1 MGIFGKLFKGPEID
15 QAKSADSKQKMRR
28 LFDSVVPDGGQYQL
42 VAAYTEDAKRFN
54 YGLVHGSK
62 TTYGSLIVGWKEG
75 ADPTVVVVPT
85 VPDLSGCGDPEICP
99 RSAVKK
105 AYQNKYPTDAFIIYP
120 DGRHYLAINTFE
132 WLEDEKLFIYVD
144 QDLLRHEVR
153 SACHVAFP
161 GAGRC
166 RPAGPGDS
174 LRGGT
179 PLVCTGGDG
188 EGCYCPPLFFRKTGA
203 LASPSAG

>member
-15 QAKSADSKQKMRR
+15 QVKSADSKQKMRR

-99 RSAVKK
+99 RSAVKRPIRISTPRTPSSSTRMGVTIWPSTPSSGWRMRSCSSTWTRDRK
-105 AYQNKYPTDAFIIYP
+105 SRP
-120 DGRHYLAINTFE
+120 
-132 WLEDEKLFIYVD
+132 
-144 QDLLRHEVR
+144 LRLSSRPVTPR
-153 SACHVAFP
+153 SEERVPCRFP
-161 GAGRC
+161 WSR
-166 RPAGPGDS
+166 S
-174 LRGGT
+174 
-179 PLVCTGGDG
+179 V
-188 EGCYCPPLFFRKTGA
+188 
-203 LASPSAG
+203 PSCWPW

>member
-99 RSAVKK
+99 RSAV
-105 AYQNKYPTDAFIIYP
+105 IYP

-144 QDLLRHEVR
+144 QGPEEQ
-153 SACHVAFP
+153 AFE
-161 GAGRC
+161 
-166 RPAGPGDS
+166 
-174 LRGGT
+174 T
-179 PLVCTGGDG
+179 FFKT
-188 EGCYCPPLFFRKTGA
+188 CYATK
-203 LASPSAG
+203 

>member
-85 VPDLSGCGDPEICP
+85 VPDLSGCGAPDSAPVPQSKRPIRISTPRTPSSSTRMGVTIWPSTPSSGWRMRSCSSTWTRDRKSRPLRLSSRPVTP
-99 RSAVKK
+99 RSEERV
-105 AYQNKYPTDAFIIYP
+105 PCRFP
-120 DGRHYLAINTFE
+120 
-132 WLEDEKLFIYVD
+132 WS
-144 QDLLRHEVR
+144 R
-153 SACHVAFP
+153 SV
-161 GAGRC
+161 
-166 RPAGPGDS
+166 
-174 LRGGT
+174 
-179 PLVCTGGDG
+179 
-188 EGCYCPPLFFRKTGA
+188 
-203 LASPSAG
+203 PSCWPW

>member
-75 ADPTVVVVPT
+75 ADPTVVVSPYDRTKKIKILNRGTNKPNPSGTVLRDTNFPNEIKKFRVP
-85 VPDLSGCGDPEICP
+85 
-99 RSAVKK
+99 
-105 AYQNKYPTDAFIIYP
+105 
-120 DGRHYLAINTFE
+120 
-132 WLEDEKLFIYVD
+132 
-144 QDLLRHEVR
+144 
-153 SACHVAFP
+153 
-161 GAGRC
+161 
-166 RPAGPGDS
+166 
-174 LRGGT
+174 
-179 PLVCTGGDG
+179 
-188 EGCYCPPLFFRKTGA
+188 
-203 LASPSAG
+203 

>member
-28 LFDSVVPDGGQYQL
+28 LFDSVVPTAGSTSWWPPIRRMRSGS
-42 VAAYTEDAKRFN
+42 TT
-54 YGLVHGSK
+54 GLVPRQQDYLRQPDRG
-62 TTYGSLIVGWKEG
+62 LEVG

-144 QDLLRHEVR
+144 QGPEEQ
-153 SACHVAFP
+153 AFE
-161 GAGRC
+161 
-166 RPAGPGDS
+166 
-174 LRGGT
+174 T
-179 PLVCTGGDG
+179 FFKT
-188 EGCYCPPLFFRKTGA
+188 CYATK
-203 LASPSAG
+203 

>member
-15 QAKSADSKQKMRR
+15 QVKSADSKQKMRR

-85 VPDLSGCGDPEICP
+85 VPDLRLRRSGNLPP
-99 RSAVKK
+99 FRSQKGLSEQV
-105 AYQNKYPTDAFIIYP
+105 PH
-120 DGRHYLAINTFE
+120 GRLHHLPGWAS
-132 WLEDEKLFIYVD
+132 LSGH
-144 QDLLRHEVR
+144 QHLR
-153 SACHVAFP
+153 VA
-161 GAGRC
+161 
-166 RPAGPGDS
+166 
-174 LRGGT
+174 GG
-179 PLVCTGGDG
+179 
-188 EGCYCPPLFFRKTGA
+188 
-203 LASPSAG
+203 

>member
-15 QAKSADSKQKMRR
+15 QEKSADSKRKMRR
-28 LFDSVVPDGGQYQL
+28 LFDSVVPGGEQYQL
-42 VAAYTEDAKRFN
+42 VAAYTEDVKRFN

-120 DGRHYLAINTFE
+120 DGKHYLAINTFE
-132 WLEDEKLFIYVD
+132 WLEDERLFIYVD
-144 QDLLRHEVR
+144 QGPEQQ
-153 SACHVAFP
+153 AFE
-161 GAGRC
+161 
-166 RPAGPGDS
+166 
-174 LRGGT
+174 T
-179 PLVCTGGDG
+179 FFKT
-188 EGCYCPPLFFRKTGA
+188 CYATK
-203 LASPSAG
+203 

>member
-1 MGIFGKLFKGPEID
+1 
-15 QAKSADSKQKMRR
+15 MRR

-42 VAAYTEDAKRFN
+42 VAAYTEDVKRFN

-75 ADPTVVVVPT
+75 GGPRWWSLPT
-85 VPDLSGCGDPEICP
+85 VPDLSRLR
-99 RSAVKK
+99 RSGNLPPIPAVKR
-105 AYQNKYPTDAFIIYP
+105 PIRISTPRTPSSSTP

-132 WLEDEKLFIYVD
+132 WLQDEKLFIYVD
-144 QDLLRHEVR
+144 QTDRKSRPLRLSSRPVTPR
-153 SACHVAFP
+153 SEERVPCRFP

-174 LRGGT
+174 VAAGT

-188 EGCYCPPLFFRKTGA
+188 EGC
-203 LASPSAG
+203 

>member
-120 DGRHYLAINTFE
+120 DGVTIWPSTPSSGWRMRSCSST
-132 WLEDEKLFIYVD
+132 WTRDRKSRP
-144 QDLLRHEVR
+144 LRLSSRPVTPR
-153 SACHVAFP
+153 SEERVPCRFP
-161 GAGRC
+161 WSR
-166 RPAGPGDS
+166 S
-174 LRGGT
+174 
-179 PLVCTGGDG
+179 V
-188 EGCYCPPLFFRKTGA
+188 
-203 LASPSAG
+203 PSCWPW

>member
-105 AYQNKYPTDAFIIYP
+105 AYQNKYPTDAFIYGLP
-120 DGRHYLAINTFE
+120 TLQLASLTTDTRTLAAAHASAAE
-132 WLEDEKLFIYVD
+132 LLEAD
-144 QDLLRHEVR
+144 
-153 SACHVAFP
+153 
-161 GAGRC
+161 
-166 RPAGPGDS
+166 PALTAPEH
-174 LRGGT
+174 R
-179 PLVCTGGDG
+179 
-188 EGCYCPPLFFRKTGA
+188 A
-203 LASPSAG
+203 LAGQVQRLFGRTTFN

>member
-75 ADPTVVVVPT
+75 AAIRKSAPVPQSKRPIRIST
-85 VPDLSGCGDPEICP
+85 PRTPSSSTRMGVTIWPSTPSSGWRMRSCSSTWTRDRKSRPLRLSSRPVTP
-99 RSAVKK
+99 RSEERV
-105 AYQNKYPTDAFIIYP
+105 PCRFP
-120 DGRHYLAINTFE
+120 
-132 WLEDEKLFIYVD
+132 WS
-144 QDLLRHEVR
+144 R
-153 SACHVAFP
+153 SV
-161 GAGRC
+161 
-166 RPAGPGDS
+166 
-174 LRGGT
+174 
-179 PLVCTGGDG
+179 
-188 EGCYCPPLFFRKTGA
+188 
-203 LASPSAG
+203 PSCWPW

>member
-105 AYQNKYPTDAFIIYP
+105 AYQIK
-120 DGRHYLAINTFE
+120 
-132 WLEDEKLFIYVD
+132 
-144 QDLLRHEVR
+144 
-153 SACHVAFP
+153 
-161 GAGRC
+161 
-166 RPAGPGDS
+166 
-174 LRGGT
+174 
-179 PLVCTGGDG
+179 
-188 EGCYCPPLFFRKTGA
+188 
-203 LASPSAG
+203 

>member
-1 MGIFGKLFKGPEID
+1 MSWEFSENSSRDLKLTRPK
-15 QAKSADSKQKMRR
+15 ARTASRR
-28 LFDSVVPDGGQYQL
+28 C
-42 VAAYTEDAKRFN
+42 AACLTAWCPTAEDAKRFN

-144 QDLLRHEVR
+144 QGPEEQ
-153 SACHVAFP
+153 AFE
-161 GAGRC
+161 
-166 RPAGPGDS
+166 
-174 LRGGT
+174 T
-179 PLVCTGGDG
+179 FFKT
-188 EGCYCPPLFFRKTGA
+188 CYATK
-203 LASPSAG
+203 

>member
-42 VAAYTEDAKRFN
+42 VAAYTEDA
-54 YGLVHGSK
+54 
-62 TTYGSLIVGWKEG
+62 
-75 ADPTVVVVPT
+75 VVVPT

-144 QDLLRHEVR
+144 QGPEEQ
-153 SACHVAFP
+153 AFE
-161 GAGRC
+161 
-166 RPAGPGDS
+166 
-174 LRGGT
+174 T
-179 PLVCTGGDG
+179 FFKT
-188 EGCYCPPLFFRKTGA
+188 CYATK
-203 LASPSAG
+203 

>member
-28 LFDSVVPDGGQYQL
+28 LFDSVVPTAGSTSWWPPIRRMRSGSTT
-42 VAAYTEDAKRFN
+42 AWS
-54 YGLVHGSK
+54 HGSK

-120 DGRHYLAINTFE
+120 DGRHYLTINTFE

-144 QDLLRHEVR
+144 QGPEEQ
-153 SACHVAFP
+153 AFE
-161 GAGRC
+161 
-166 RPAGPGDS
+166 
-174 LRGGT
+174 T
-179 PLVCTGGDG
+179 FFKT
-188 EGCYCPPLFFRKTGA
+188 CYATK
-203 LASPSAG
+203 

>member
-1 MGIFGKLFKGPEID
+1 MLLWEFSENSSRGLRSTRPR
-15 QAKSADSKQKMRR
+15 ARTASRR
-28 LFDSVVPDGGQYQL
+28 CGGCLTAWCPTEAQYQL

-99 RSAVKK
+99 RSTVKK
-105 AYQNKYPTDAFIIYP
+105 AYRNKYPTDAFIIYP
-120 DGRHYLAINTFE
+120 DGKHYLAINTFE

-144 QDLLRHEVR
+144 QGPEQQ
-153 SACHVAFP
+153 AFE
-161 GAGRC
+161 
-166 RPAGPGDS
+166 
-174 LRGGT
+174 T
-179 PLVCTGGDG
+179 FFKT
-188 EGCYCPPLFFRKTGA
+188 CYATK
-203 LASPSAG
+203 

>member
-15 QAKSADSKQKMRR
+15 QVKSADSKQKMRR

-85 VPDLSGCGDPEICP
+85 VPDLSGCGDPVYYR
-99 RSAVKK
+99 RSDILK
-105 AYQNKYPTDAFIIYP
+105 AYRSKYPTDAFLIYP
-120 DGRHYLAINTFE
+120 DKKSYIGIHAYD
-132 WLEDEKLFIYVD
+132 WLEDETLYVYVS
-144 QDLLRHEVR
+144 QEAEL
-153 SACHVAFP
+153 AAFT
-161 GAGRC
+161 
-166 RPAGPGDS
+166 D
-174 LRGGT
+174 
-179 PLVCTGGDG
+179 
-188 EGCYCPPLFFRKTGA
+188 FFMNQFATK
-203 LASPSAG
+203 

>member
-85 VPDLSGCGDPEICP
+85 VPDLSLIHIYKGMAMLDYQRKYRE
-99 RSAVKK
+99 
-105 AYQNKYPTDAFIIYP
+105 YQNQTGPVRR
-120 DGRHYLAINTFE
+120 GVGLAVFWYNTAC
-132 WLEDEKLFIYVD
+132 
-144 QDLLRHEVR
+144 LLYTSRPAAGQESHP
-153 SACHVAFP
+153 P
-161 GAGRC
+161 GAGS
-166 RPAGPGDS
+166 RPG
-174 LRGGT
+174 RE
-179 PLVCTGGDG
+179 V
-188 EGCYCPPLFFRKTGA
+188 
-203 LASPSAG
+203 

>member
-42 VAAYTEDAKRFN
+42 VAAYTED
-54 YGLVHGSK
+54 
-62 TTYGSLIVGWKEG
+62 
-75 ADPTVVVVPT
+75 
-85 VPDLSGCGDPEICP
+85 
-99 RSAVKK
+99 VKK

-144 QDLLRHEVR
+144 QGPEEQ
-153 SACHVAFP
+153 AFE
-161 GAGRC
+161 
-166 RPAGPGDS
+166 
-174 LRGGT
+174 T
-179 PLVCTGGDG
+179 FFKT
-188 EGCYCPPLFFRKTGA
+188 CYATK
-203 LASPSAG
+203 

>member
-1 MGIFGKLFKGPEID
+1 MPTWEFSENSSRGPEID

-28 LFDSVVPDGGQYQL
+28 LFDSVVPDGAQYQL
-42 VAAYTEDAKRFN
+42 VAAYTEDVKRFN

-105 AYQNKYPTDAFIIYP
+105 AYRNKYPTDAFIIYP
-120 DGRHYLAINTFE
+120 TGSTTWQSTPLSGWRMRSCSSTWTRDRSSRP
-132 WLEDEKLFIYVD
+132 
-144 QDLLRHEVR
+144 LRPF
-153 SACHVAFP
+153 S
-161 GAGRC
+161 
-166 RPAGPGDS
+166 RPATPRNKGDLPCRS
-174 LRGGT
+174 RW
-179 PLVCTGGDG
+179 D
-188 EGCYCPPLFFRKTGA
+188 RRGA
-203 LASPSAG
+203 LLLALAAIFVVGRLWFALWRR

>member
-75 ADPTVVVVPT
+75 ADPTVVVSPYDRTKKIKILNRGTNKPYPSGTVLRDTNFPNEIKKFRVP
-85 VPDLSGCGDPEICP
+85 
-99 RSAVKK
+99 
-105 AYQNKYPTDAFIIYP
+105 
-120 DGRHYLAINTFE
+120 
-132 WLEDEKLFIYVD
+132 
-144 QDLLRHEVR
+144 
-153 SACHVAFP
+153 
-161 GAGRC
+161 
-166 RPAGPGDS
+166 
-174 LRGGT
+174 
-179 PLVCTGGDG
+179 
-188 EGCYCPPLFFRKTGA
+188 
-203 LASPSAG
+203 

>member
-120 DGRHYLAINTFE
+120 DGRMRSCSST
-132 WLEDEKLFIYVD
+132 WTRDRKSRP
-144 QDLLRHEVR
+144 LRLSSRPVTPR
-153 SACHVAFP
+153 SEERVPCRFP
-161 GAGRC
+161 WSR
-166 RPAGPGDS
+166 S
-174 LRGGT
+174 
-179 PLVCTGGDG
+179 V
-188 EGCYCPPLFFRKTGA
+188 
-203 LASPSAG
+203 PSCWPW